1 MTETE
6 RRPGGPC
13 AHTKGGETV
22 KRIAGFI
29 LALAMLLGG
38 LTALAEGTVRRGSW
52 LPRPTVIIQS
62 LTE

>member
-1 MTETE
+1 M
-6 RRPGGPC
+6 
-13 AHTKGGETV
+13 